1 MKEEIEQEAEEAKTK
16 YLLKRR
22 AYGQGEVRINT
33 FVVVSEDIYSLG
45 FVTQLNDEIINKY
58 FDVMKGELRNLDED
72 ESKEGESE
80 NGESPEGSK

>member
-1 MKEEIEQEAEEAKTK
+1 MKEEIEQEAEEAKTE

-22 AYGQGEVRINT
+22 AYGQGDVRINT

-58 FDVMKGELRNLDED
+58 FDVMKGELINLDED

-80 NGESPEGSK
+80 HGESAEGSK